1 MKASHVGKVLLAL
14 GLVAC
19 ARSHENSALDIRD
32 PWNAAMDYADGGY
45 AHPSIGNSSLTTPGA
60 ADSEVWIGELWS
72 IAYRAPRGRPT
83 GAHEQSTVLCTP
95 DAADP
100 PDTPVVLNPRGSV
113 ERAVLT
119 LEHVN
124 EPELGGHIQLGEGE
138 PPTSPGD
145 APFAINDG
153 PSYWDC
159 SNDRPTRGVAYAL
172 HDAKRYP
179 DRLTF
184 SIVPSEVWDPWCA
197 MQTSPC
203 GDRECGRTGEICA
216 CTNEGCRSTPP
227 ESSAWG
233 QRILVNLAI
242 TARTIEGQFSIGD
255 HWGWTADLRLE
266 RAR

>member
-1 MKASHVGKVLLAL
+1 MKALHMGKALLAL

-32 PWNAAMDYADGGY
+32 PLNAAMDYADGGG
-45 AHPSIGNSSLTTPGA
+45 AHSLIGNPPLGTPGA
-60 ADSEVWIGELWS
+60 AGSELWIGELWS
-72 IAYRAPRGRPT
+72 IVYRTPRETAT
-83 GAHEQSTVLCTP
+83 GAHERLAVLCTP
-95 DAADP
+95 DPADP
-100 PDTPVVLNPRGSV
+100 ADTPVVFNPTGSV

-119 LEHVN
+119 LEHMN
-124 EPELGGHIQLGEGE
+124 APEFGGHIQIGDGE

-145 APFAINDG
+145 APFDDNGG

-159 SNDRPTRGVAYAL
+159 SSHRLTRGVAYAL

-203 GDRECGRTGEICA
+203 GDRECRAGEEICA
-216 CTNEGCRSTPP
+216 CTNEGCKSTPLK
-227 ESSAWG
+227 SSG
-233 QRILVNLAI
+233 GRRIFVNLAI
-242 TARTIEGQFSIGD
+242 TARTIEGQLSIDDG
-255 HWGWTADLRLE
+255 WGNTADLRLE